1 MGAYNRKGRHRQ
13 MPATIKRAWT
23 HVKNF
28 IERHE
33 LAFLTPFL
41 VLSFLMYKAEAG
53 YPADGY
59 SFGVTI
65 FFFVMVCLYAGAI
78 ADRLG
83 FSPKK
88 KRKRKKN
95 RPATNLLK
103 KSLHEATTRGARKL
117 T

>member
-1 MGAYNRKGRHRQ
+1 

-59 SFGVTI
+59 SGFVTV
-65 FFFVMVCLYAGAI
+65 FFFFMVCLYSGAI
-78 ADRLG
+78 ADRLR
-83 FSPKK
+83 FFPEEEEEKEEESASDKPVEKI
-88 KRKRKKN
+88 
-95 RPATNLLK
+95 
-103 KSLHEATTRGARKL
+103 TTRGHYTWRA
-117 T
+117 

>member
-13 MPATIKRAWT
+13 MPATITRAWT

-28 IERHE
+28 IERHA

-53 YPADGY
+53 YPADTY

-65 FFFVMVCLYAGAI
+65 FFFVMVGLYAGTI

-83 FSPKK
+83 FFPEEVDEEEKK
-88 KRKRKKN
+88 EEELTSDKPVEKI
-95 RPATNLLK
+95 
-103 KSLHEATTRGARKL
+103 TTRGHYTWRA
-117 T
+117 

>member
-1 MGAYNRKGRHRQ
+1 
-13 MPATIKRAWT
+13 MPATITRAWT

-28 IERHE
+28 IERHA

-59 SFGVTI
+59 SYMVTF
-65 FFFVMVCLYAGAI
+65 FFFVMLFLYGGTI

-83 FSPKK
+83 FFPEEEEKEEEK
-88 KRKRKKN
+88 EEEPVNGKPVEKI
-95 RPATNLLK
+95 
-103 KSLHEATTRGARKL
+103 TTRGHYTWRA
-117 T
+117 

>member
-1 MGAYNRKGRHRQ
+1 
-13 MPATIKRAWT
+13 MPATITRAWT

-28 IERHE
+28 IERHA

-59 SFGVTI
+59 SVFVT
-65 FFFVMVCLYAGAI
+65 FFFFSMVCLYAGTI

-83 FSPKK
+83 FFPEEEEGKEEEPVSDKPVEKI
-88 KRKRKKN
+88 
-95 RPATNLLK
+95 
-103 KSLHEATTRGARKL
+103 TTRGHYTWRA
-117 T
+117 

>member
-1 MGAYNRKGRHRQ
+1 
-13 MPATIKRAWT
+13 MPATITRAWT

-53 YPADGY
+53 YPADTY
-59 SFGVTI
+59 SGLVTI
-65 FFFVMVCLYAGAI
+65 FFFSMVCLYSGAI

-83 FSPKK
+83 LLPEEAPEEETEE
-88 KRKRKKN
+88 
-95 RPATNLLK
+95 PAATTK
-103 KSLHEATTRGARKL
+103 PVEKITTRGHYTWRA
-117 T
+117 

>member
-1 MGAYNRKGRHRQ
+1 
-13 MPATIKRAWT
+13 MPATITRAWT

-28 IERHE
+28 IERHA

-59 SFGVTI
+59 SGFVTV
-65 FFFVMVCLYAGAI
+65 FFFFMVCLYSGAI

-83 FSPKK
+83 FFPEEEEEKK
-88 KRKRKKN
+88 EESASDKPVEKI
-95 RPATNLLK
+95 
-103 KSLHEATTRGARKL
+103 TTRGHYTWRA
-117 T
+117 

>member
-28 IERHE
+28 IERHK

-65 FFFVMVCLYAGAI
+65 FFFVMVFLYAGAI

-83 FSPKK
+83 FFPEEEEEKEEESASDKPVEKI
-88 KRKRKKN
+88 
-95 RPATNLLK
+95 
-103 KSLHEATTRGARKL
+103 TTRGHYTWRA
-117 T
+117 

>member
-1 MGAYNRKGRHRQ
+1 

-59 SFGVTI
+59 SGFVTV
-65 FFFVMVCLYAGAI
+65 FFFVMVCLYSGAI

-83 FSPKK
+83 GFSPKK
-88 KRKRKKN
+88 PPRKKQRN
-95 RPATNLLK
+95 PRPLPSLLK

-117 T
+117 KS

>member
-1 MGAYNRKGRHRQ
+1 
-13 MPATIKRAWT
+13 MPATITRAWT

-28 IERHE
+28 IERHA

-59 SFGVTI
+59 SGFVTV
-65 FFFVMVCLYAGAI
+65 FFFFMVCLYSGAI

-83 FSPKK
+83 FSPEEEEEKEEESASDK
-88 KRKRKKN
+88 PVEKI
-95 RPATNLLK
+95 
-103 KSLHEATTRGARKL
+103 TTRGHYTWRA
-117 T
+117 

>member
-1 MGAYNRKGRHRQ
+1 
-13 MPATIKRAWT
+13 MPATITRAWT

-53 YPADGY
+53 YPADAY
-59 SFGVTI
+59 SGFVTI
-65 FFFVMVCLYAGAI
+65 FFFSMICLYAGTI

-83 FSPKK
+83 FFPEEEAEEKEEE
-88 KRKRKKN
+88 
-95 RPATNLLK
+95 PASDK
-103 KSLHEATTRGARKL
+103 PVEKITTRGHYTWRA
-117 T
+117 

>member
-1 MGAYNRKGRHRQ
+1 
-13 MPATIKRAWT
+13 MPATITRAWT

-28 IERHE
+28 IERHA

-65 FFFVMVCLYAGAI
+65 FFFVMVWLYAGTI

-83 FSPKK
+83 FFPEEEDEEEKK
-88 KRKRKKN
+88 EEE
-95 RPATNLLK
+95 PASDK
-103 KSLHEATTRGARKL
+103 PVEKITTRGHYTWRA
-117 T
+117 

>member
-1 MGAYNRKGRHRQ
+1 
-13 MPATIKRAWT
+13 MPATITRAWT

-28 IERHE
+28 IERHA

-59 SFGVTI
+59 SGFVTV
-65 FFFVMVCLYAGAI
+65 FFFFMVCLYSGTI

-83 FSPKK
+83 FFPEEEEEKEEE
-88 KRKRKKN
+88 
-95 RPATNLLK
+95 PASDK
-103 KSLHEATTRGARKL
+103 PVEKITTRGHYTWRA
-117 T
+117 

>member
-1 MGAYNRKGRHRQ
+1 

-28 IERHE
+28 IERHA

-59 SFGVTI
+59 SGFVTV
-65 FFFVMVCLYAGAI
+65 FFFFMVCLYSGAI

-83 FSPKK
+83 FFPEEEEEKEEESASDKPVEK
-88 KRKRKKN
+88 
-95 RPATNLLK
+95 T
-103 KSLHEATTRGARKL
+103 TTRGHYTWRA
-117 T
+117 

>member
-1 MGAYNRKGRHRQ
+1 

-59 SFGVTI
+59 SGFVTV
-65 FFFVMVCLYAGAI
+65 FFFFMVCLYSGAI

-83 FSPKK
+83 FFPEEEEEKEEESASDKPVEKI
-88 KRKRKKN
+88 
-95 RPATNLLK
+95 
-103 KSLHEATTRGARKL
+103 TTRGHYTWRA
-117 T
+117 

>member
-1 MGAYNRKGRHRQ
+1 
-13 MPATIKRAWT
+13 MPATITRAWT

-28 IERHE
+28 IERHA

-59 SFGVTI
+59 SYGVTI
-65 FFFVMVCLYAGAI
+65 FFFSMLFLYAGTI

-83 FSPKK
+83 FFPEEDEEEEQ
-88 KRKRKKN
+88 
-95 RPATNLLK
+95 
-103 KSLHEATTRGARKL
+103 EAEEEVSSDKPVEKITTRGHYTWRA
-117 T
+117 

>member
-1 MGAYNRKGRHRQ
+1 
-13 MPATIKRAWT
+13 MPATITRAWT

-65 FFFVMVCLYAGAI
+65 FFFVMICLYSGAI

-83 FSPKK
+83 LLPEEA
-88 KRKRKKN
+88 
-95 RPATNLLK
+95 PEEETEEPTATTK
-103 KSLHEATTRGARKL
+103 PVEKITTRGHYTWRA
-117 T
+117 

>member
-1 MGAYNRKGRHRQ
+1 
-13 MPATIKRAWT
+13 MPATITRAWT

-53 YPADGY
+53 YPADAY
-59 SFGVTI
+59 SGFVTI
-65 FFFVMVCLYAGAI
+65 FFFSMICLYAGTI

-83 FSPKK
+83 FFPEEEEEEMEEE
-88 KRKRKKN
+88 
-95 RPATNLLK
+95 PASDK
-103 KSLHEATTRGARKL
+103 PVEKITTRGHYTWRA
-117 T
+117 

>member
-1 MGAYNRKGRHRQ
+1 

-28 IERHE
+28 IERHA

-59 SFGVTI
+59 SYMVTI
-65 FFFVMVCLYAGAI
+65 FFFVMLFLYAGTI

-83 FSPKK
+83 FFPEEEDEEEEQEAEEE
-88 KRKRKKN
+88 
-95 RPATNLLK
+95 PASD
-103 KSLHEATTRGARKL
+103 KSVEKITTRGHYTWRA
-117 T
+117 

>member
-1 MGAYNRKGRHRQ
+1 
-13 MPATIKRAWT
+13 MPATITRAWT

-28 IERHE
+28 IERHA

-53 YPADGY
+53 YPADTY

-65 FFFVMVCLYAGAI
+65 FFFVMVCLYAGTI

-83 FSPKK
+83 FFPEEVDEEEKK
-88 KRKRKKN
+88 EEE
-95 RPATNLLK
+95 PASDK
-103 KSLHEATTRGARKL
+103 PVEKITTRGHYTWRA
-117 T
+117 

>member
-1 MGAYNRKGRHRQ
+1 

-28 IERHE
+28 IERHA

-53 YPADGY
+53 YPADAY
-59 SFGVTI
+59 SYMVTI
-65 FFFVMVCLYAGAI
+65 FFFVMLFLYGGTI

-83 FSPKK
+83 FFPEEEEEQEAEEE
-88 KRKRKKN
+88 
-95 RPATNLLK
+95 PASGK
-103 KSLHEATTRGARKL
+103 PVEKITTRGHYTWRA
-117 T
+117 

>member
-1 MGAYNRKGRHRQ
+1 
-13 MPATIKRAWT
+13 MPATITRAWT

-28 IERHE
+28 IERHA

-65 FFFVMVCLYAGAI
+65 FFFSMVCLYAGTI

-83 FSPKK
+83 FFPEEEDEEEKK
-88 KRKRKKN
+88 EEE
-95 RPATNLLK
+95 PASDK
-103 KSLHEATTRGARKL
+103 PVEKITTRGHYTWRA
-117 T
+117 